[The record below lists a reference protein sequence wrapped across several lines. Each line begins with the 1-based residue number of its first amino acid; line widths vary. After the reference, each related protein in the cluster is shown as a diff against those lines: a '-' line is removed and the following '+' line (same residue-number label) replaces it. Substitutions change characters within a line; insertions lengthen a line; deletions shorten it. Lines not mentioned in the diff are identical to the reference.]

1 MPNPPNVRSNS
12 LPLWEALYAVLNAV
26 EERNDPEFTRAV
38 FLVVLLEAHKALER
52 QDFDYPVLP
61 RVSLEQTL
69 YAVKTLLACSREGE
83 HAMSLAA
90 ALFTVVGRRFGL
102 WDVVSRQTSTTS
114 DAAVDSVGDLEC
126 RKDNVLVYAVEVKER
141 SINVAD
147 IRSFENKLNQSEVTE
162 ALISAPAVLDSEA
175 DVVDQRIRL
184 MWGRGINVY
193 RLWIPDLVS
202 VCLSL
207 AGEQGR
213 GDFVSEV
220 GKQLDQYGRTF
231 GRGVWRDCLN
241 EILDGLRP
249 S

>member
-1 MPNPPNVRSNS
+1 M
-12 LPLWEALYAVLNAV
+12 
-26 EERNDPEFTRAV
+26 
-38 FLVVLLEAHKALER
+38 
-52 QDFDYPVLP
+52 
-61 RVSLEQTL
+61 
-69 YAVKTLLACSREGE
+69 
-83 HAMSLAA
+83 
-90 ALFTVVGRRFGL
+90 
-102 WDVVSRQTSTTS
+102 
-114 DAAVDSVGDLEC
+114 
-126 RKDNVLVYAVEVKER
+126 
-141 SINVAD
+141 AD

-175 DVVDQRIRL
+175 DAVDQRIRL